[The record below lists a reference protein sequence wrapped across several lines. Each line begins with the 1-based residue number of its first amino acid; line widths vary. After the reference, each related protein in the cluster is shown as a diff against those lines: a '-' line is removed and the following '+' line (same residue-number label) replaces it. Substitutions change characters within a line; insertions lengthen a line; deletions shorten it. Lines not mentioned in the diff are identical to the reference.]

1 MSTINQHT
9 RFKKKQKV
17 KWTPSKKLKKCPLRR
32 GIVTVIYNGSP
43 KKPNSGKRK
52 LAKVTLSTGSRAIVA
67 IPDGMQHGG
76 APLQKYNR
84 VLIRGGRCQDM
95 PGCHYKI
102 LRTSM
107 GRVGETMTGSV
118 LRRQRRSKF
127 GVTRHPI

>member
-1 MSTINQHT
+1 MNTVNQIT
-9 RFKKKQKV
+9 KIKKKIQKV
-17 KWTPSKKLKKCPLRR
+17 KWTPSKKLNKCPLKR
-32 GIVTVIYNGSP
+32 GIVAIIYHGSP

-52 LAKVTLSTGSRAIVA
+52 LAKVVLSTRKRAIVA
-67 IPDGMQHGG
+67 ITDGLQNGG
-76 APLQKYNR
+76 SPLQRYSR

-107 GRVGETMTGSV
+107 GRINDTMGGSI

-127 GVTRHPI
+127 GVPKA

>member
-1 MSTINQHT
+1 MGTINQLTHT
-9 RFKKKQKV
+9 IKLQKK
-17 KWTPSKKLKKCPLRR
+17 KWTPSKKLKKCPLKR
-32 GIVTVIYNGSP
+32 GIVYVVYTGSP

-52 LAKVTLSTGSRAIVA
+52 LAKVVLTTGKRAIVA

-76 APLQKYNR
+76 ATLQKFSR

-107 GRVGETMTGSV
+107 GRISDTMCGSV

-127 GVTRHPI
+127 GVPRG